1 MENPKITRMILGYS
15 FPISGNRHMC
25 QYLCPLYPSVFVC
38 FFLAGHRLFTF
49 IGGQHGLDLKKHLTV
64 AFVAWWFSVES
75 RAEKVSASST
85 GSWQLDLPWPAN
97 EVWRWLAK
105 LDQPTNH
112 ATNPCRWFG
121 SPNSGAQGL
130 GQICGV
136 SVSVMNILLNRSKVQ
151 QFQLVMFKYCRCL

>member
-64 AFVAWWFSVES
+64 AFVAW
-75 RAEKVSASST
+75 
-85 GSWQLDLPWPAN
+85 
-97 EVWRWLAK
+97 
-105 LDQPTNH
+105 
-112 ATNPCRWFG
+112 
-121 SPNSGAQGL
+121 
-130 GQICGV
+130 
-136 SVSVMNILLNRSKVQ
+136 
-151 QFQLVMFKYCRCL
+151 